1 MKLMK
6 SLFFSLL
13 VVLSLTKVKAQQ
25 IEIGLLLGTSHYL
38 GDLSDEKINFKNTY
52 FAASLFGRYNFSN
65 KVAVSGMASFGAVSG
80 DDKQSS
86 LESSK
91 LRNLNFSSSIYE
103 FSVRLEYNLLKNDLR
118 NISNRPFIPYVFAGL
133 GVFKFNPQTTYIDGA
148 GVKITK
154 ELQPLATEG
163 QGSTVYNEKKKY
175 DLTEIIIPMGI
186 GFRTRISDA
195 FYLGIEAGVRFTTT
209 NYLDDVGGNYAD
221 NTVVRANT
229 GLVASQLADRR
240 WEVRPTDG
248 QGFYKENEKRS
259 RRSLLENDAYF
270 ITGITF
276 SYMIR
281 SKGQACPTFN

>member
-65 KVAVSGMASFGAVSG
+65 KVAVSGMASFGTVSG

-133 GVFKFNPQTTYIDGA
+133 GVFKFNPQTTYLDSSGT
-148 GVKITK
+148 KITK

-240 WEVRPTDG
+240 WEVSPLDG

-270 ITGITF
+270 ITGITI

-281 SKGQACPTFN
+281 SKGQPCPTFN